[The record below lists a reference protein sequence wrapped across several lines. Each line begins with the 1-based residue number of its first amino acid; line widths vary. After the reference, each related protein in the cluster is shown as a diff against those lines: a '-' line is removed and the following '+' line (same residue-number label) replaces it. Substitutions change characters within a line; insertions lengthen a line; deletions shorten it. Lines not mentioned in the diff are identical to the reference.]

1 VSDLKLIAVYDSLD
15 AKIASVSKA
24 IGPKGDKGNKGDK
37 GDSGPKGEQGDRG
50 PEGPKGETGP
60 QGEAGK
66 DGENGI
72 DGISVVDARIDF
84 DNHLVLSLSDG
95 TEIDAGSVEALTQPG
110 AVYNISTRGPV
121 TELSSNIDINNKGFT
136 AKFQAS
142 ETLTAGKVC
151 YLDSASKMAIADAET
166 PTTPGLLGICLAS
179 IAENDFG
186 MFLIKGFYNLSG
198 FSAGAILYVGTEG
211 NLTTEIPN
219 TSGAKVRVAGYCTS
233 SNEIFFDPD
242 KTWIEV
248 N

>member
-95 TEIDAGSVEALTQPG
+95 NEIDAGEITAGIGEDGNVYVSNTVSQARLPVVVTVENDYQITPETHQIIKCK
-110 AVYNISTRGPV
+110 NT
-121 TELSSNIDINNKGFT
+121 TDIT
-136 AKFQAS
+136 I
-142 ETLTAGKVC
+142 TLTPALQGQRVTIKKFGAGSVTVTGG
-151 YLDSASKMAIADAET
+151 LIDGET
-166 PTTPGLLGICLAS
+166 SFVLEDNVSLQ
-179 IAENDFG
+179 
-186 MFLIKGFYNLSG
+186 LIY
-198 FSAGAILYVGTEG
+198 
-211 NLTTEIPN
+211 
-219 TSGAKVRVAGYCTS
+219 
-233 SNEIFFDPD
+233 
-242 KTWIEV
+242 IETDWLV
-248 N
+248 I